1 MAGCA
6 LYMRRLCPHK
16 AMAAIPINIIHQHQT
31 QPSSTFAALFSPPL
45 LHGRMSSSHVS
56 SCSTSQNSAF
66 AGKSK
71 HHPEYYC
78 RHRVLVLCSTSIG
91 IGGFSSDSWDRI
103 PNTSEGNS
111 NGIPFPGKPRQPE
124 KKRYIAGVDQTDRVD
139 PWLLADKDSR
149 FAEFNG
155 VQIHFKLSEPSESDA
170 SANDSEERKK
180 LGISANRLPAILLH
194 GFGASLFSWERVL
207 KPLASVIGSKTLAFD
222 RPAFGLTSRP
232 QRRVGKGRPDANASP
247 DLNPFSLEFS
257 AAATLSF
264 IDFLPADKAVLI
276 GHSAGC
282 IVALQAY
289 LDAPE
294 RVAGLILLAPAIA
307 APILLQELQ
316 AAAASPDPAT
326 EPSSQQTGSHTGKQ
340 QRLLLQS
347 VLSKLRFA
355 LYWALCQVVN
365 LLQIVKTAIQAVIAI
380 LVPAKIAA
388 STKAVFHAGY
398 EKLLIA
404 AFHSAL
410 AIWVIRIIMDKLGT
424 RAVRLAWYDSKKA
437 NEYVING
444 YTKPLRSKDW
454 EQALL
459 EFLLALLI
467 SPSVGMQ
474 QQAPLTER
482 LKEVTC
488 PVLVITGDTD
498 QLVPAWNAKR
508 LVNALPQ
515 AKLSL
520 IKECG
525 HLPHE
530 ETPDEFLALVK
541 DFFSQIVSTDAK
553 TETSFAPT

>member
-1 MAGCA
+1 
-6 LYMRRLCPHK
+6 
-16 AMAAIPINIIHQHQT
+16 
-31 QPSSTFAALFSPPL
+31 
-45 LHGRMSSSHVS
+45 MSSSHVS

-78 RHRVLVLCSTSIG
+78 RRQVLVLCSTSIG
-91 IGGFSSDSWDRI
+91 IGGFSSDSLDRI
-103 PNTSEGNS
+103 PNTSEVNS
-111 NGIPFPGKPRQPE
+111 NGIPFPGKPKQPE

-170 SANDSEERKK
+170 SANDSEEHKK

-232 QRRVGKGRPDANASP
+232 QRRGLFLALFTWVNANASP

-326 EPSSQQTGSHTGKQ
+326 EPSSEKTGSHRGKQ

-355 LYWALCQVVN
+355 IYWALCQVVN
-365 LLQIVKTAIQAVIAI
+365 LLQIVKTAIQAVLTI
-380 LVPAKIAA
+380 LVRAI
-388 STKAVFHAGY
+388 VFI
-398 EKLLIA
+398 EQ
-404 AFHSAL
+404 
-410 AIWVIRIIMDKLGT
+410 IRMIMDKLGT

-444 YTKPLRSKDW
+444 YTKPLRCKDW

-459 EFLLALLI
+459 EFMLALLI

-474 QQAPLTER
+474 QQAPLTQR

-498 QLVPAWNAKR
+498 RLVPAWNAKR
-508 LVNALPQ
+508 LANALPHS
-515 AKLSL
+515 KFSL

-530 ETPDEFLALVK
+530 ETPDEFLTLVK

>member
-16 AMAAIPINIIHQHQT
+16 AMVAIPINITHQHQM

-45 LHGRMSSSHVS
+45 LHGRMSSSH
-56 SCSTSQNSAF
+56 
-66 AGKSK
+66 
-71 HHPEYYC
+71 
-78 RHRVLVLCSTSIG
+78 
-91 IGGFSSDSWDRI
+91 
-103 PNTSEGNS
+103 
-111 NGIPFPGKPRQPE
+111 PE

-170 SANDSEERKK
+170 SANDSEEHKK

-232 QRRVGKGRPDANASP
+232 QRRGLFLALFTWVNANASP
-247 DLNPFSLEFS
+247 DLNPFSLGFS

-316 AAAASPDPAT
+316 AAAALPDPAT

-365 LLQIVKTAIQAVIAI
+365 LLQMVKTAIQAVLVI

-424 RAVRLAWYDSKKA
+424 RAVRRAWYDSTKA

-474 QQAPLTER
+474 QQAPLTKR

-541 DFFSQIVSTDAK
+541 DFFSQIVSADAK
-553 TETSFAPT
+553 TEMSFAPT

>member
-1 MAGCA
+1 MLVVISPSTNHSSVSRITSSASSA
-6 LYMRRLCPHK
+6 RKR
-16 AMAAIPINIIHQHQT
+16 QT
-31 QPSSTFAALFSPPL
+31 LVSVSVLSWPPNPNFS
-45 LHGRMSSSHVS
+45 VS
-56 SCSTSQNSAF
+56 
-66 AGKSK
+66 
-71 HHPEYYC
+71 
-78 RHRVLVLCSTSIG
+78 
-91 IGGFSSDSWDRI
+91 
-103 PNTSEGNS
+103 TSEGNS
-111 NGIPFPGKPRQPE
+111 NGIPFPGKPKQPE
-124 KKRYIAGVDQTDRVD
+124 KKRYIAGVDQTDQVD

-149 FAEFNG
+149 FAELNG

-170 SANDSEERKK
+170 SANDSEEHKK

-194 GFGASLFSWERVL
+194 GLGASLFSWERVL

-232 QRRVGKGRPDANASP
+232 QRRDANASP

-282 IVALQAY
+282 VVALQAY

-294 RVAGLILLAPAIA
+294 RVAGLILLAPAID
-307 APILLQELQ
+307 APILPQELQ
-316 AAAASPDPAT
+316 AAAALPDP
-326 EPSSQQTGSHTGKQ
+326 GKQ

-365 LLQIVKTAIQAVIAI
+365 LLQIVKTAIQAVLTI

-410 AIWVIRIIMDKLGT
+410 AIWVIRTIMDKLGT
-424 RAVRLAWYDSKKA
+424 RAVRLEWYDSKKA

-444 YTKPLRSKDW
+444 YTKPLRCKDW
-454 EQALL
+454 ERALL
-459 EFLLALLI
+459 EFMLASLI

-474 QQAPLTER
+474 QQAPLTQR
-482 LKEVTC
+482 FKEVTC

-498 QLVPAWNAKR
+498 QLMPAWNAKQ
-508 LVNALPQ
+508 LANALPH
-515 AKLSL
+515 AKFSL

-530 ETPDEFLALVK
+530 ETPDEFLTLVK
-541 DFFSQIVSTDAK
+541 DFFSQIVSIDAK